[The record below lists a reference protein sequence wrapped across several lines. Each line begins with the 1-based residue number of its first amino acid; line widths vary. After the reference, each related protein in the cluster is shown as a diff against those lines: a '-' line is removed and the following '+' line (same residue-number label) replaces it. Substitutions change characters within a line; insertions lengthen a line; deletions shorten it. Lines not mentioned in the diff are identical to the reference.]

1 MELIVHSAGKKMR
14 IPFREKQNLLSLLR
28 ENGINIPARC
38 GGNGT
43 CGKCRVKLLS
53 GALEGEEK
61 GGFYLACKSQ
71 ICSSAEIEV
80 YETEGGGL
88 TETQER
94 IFAADG
100 ESGFGAALDL
110 GTTTMAFS
118 LVDLKDGKEL
128 AKRSCLNPQ
137 GAFGADVLSRI
148 KAASEGARDKLK
160 DCVLKKTAEV
170 LSDLCREAG
179 VCSLKR
185 LTVAGNTTMLHL
197 FIGADAAGIGRY
209 PFTPAF
215 TDTQRVGG
223 SVLALPCEE
232 VVLLPSASAFIGSD
246 VICGAHFVGL
256 DKTEGMLLDLGT
268 NGEILLNA
276 GGRIFTTS
284 AAAGPAFEGANIECG
299 TGGVAGAIDRVKA
312 ENGKISFT
320 TVGGAPAVGICGS
333 GLTDAVAAL
342 LETGEIDETGAM
354 RSGRFDLTDGVY
366 LTQKDVRE
374 FQLAKSAIAAAVQAL
389 LARAGVAGT
398 KLYVAGGMGFYLD
411 KESVEKT
418 GLLPPA
424 LASSFTAAGNTGLGG
439 AKACLVSSAALQA
452 CEKLARSAEY
462 FDLSCDEVF
471 MEKYMEYMG
480 FPGAEE

>member
-1 MELIVHSAGKKMR
+1 
-14 IPFREKQNLLSLLR
+14 
-28 ENGINIPARC
+28 
-38 GGNGT
+38 
-43 CGKCRVKLLS
+43 
-53 GALEGEEK
+53 
-61 GGFYLACKSQ
+61 
-71 ICSSAEIEV
+71 
-80 YETEGGGL
+80 
-88 TETQER
+88 
-94 IFAADG
+94 
-100 ESGFGAALDL
+100 
-110 GTTTMAFS
+110 MAFS

-197 FIGADAAGIGRY
+197 FIGADADGIGRY

-215 TDTQRVGG
+215 TETQRVGG

-342 LETGEIDETGAM
+342 LETGGIDESGAM
-354 RSGRFDLTDGVY
+354 KSGRFDLTDGVY

-398 KLYVAGGMGFYLD
+398 KLFVAGGMGFYLD

-462 FDLSCDEVF
+462 VDLSCDEVF